1 MKPAKFAYAAPKT
14 VEEAARIAAGEDG
27 DFKALG
33 GGQSLGPMLNLRLV
47 RPSLLIDLSG
57 IEALRI
63 VDDDGANLYIGAGVT
78 HAMIEDGDVPDPANG
93 MLAHVAAGIAY
104 RAVRTRGTIGGSLAH
119 ADPAADWITVFTALD
134 ARVSVADRRGH
145 RRVPMTAFMTGA
157 FTTILAGD
165 QIVAGVTIAK
175 LGASGRWG
183 YYKICRKT
191 GEFADAMAAAVFD
204 PERGFA
210 RIVMG
215 AMDGAPVLLDSLAAE
230 IARAGG
236 PAGAGAVARAVAEA
250 APGLDDY
257 RKQVQS
263 VAVRRAIE
271 QVYGA

>member
-1 MKPAKFAYAAPKT
+1 M
-14 VEEAARIAAGEDG
+14 
-27 DFKALG
+27 
-33 GGQSLGPMLNLRLV
+33 
-47 RPSLLIDLSG
+47 
-57 IEALRI
+57 
-63 VDDDGANLYIGAGVT
+63 
-78 HAMIEDGDVPDPANG
+78 PDPANG
-93 MLAHVAAGIAY
+93 MLAYVAAGIAY

-119 ADPAADWITVFTALD
+119 ADPAADWITALVALD

-145 RRVPMTAFMTGA
+145 RRVPMTGFMTGA

-191 GEFADAMAAAVFD
+191 GEFADAMAAVVFD

-236 PAGAGAVARAVAEA
+236 PAGAEAVARAVAEA

-271 QVYGA
+271 QVYAP